1 MSSTHQSE
9 IRTGEDVVTFLKQQ
23 HEQIKALFEKVLAS
37 HGDER
42 KDAFVALRRL
52 LAVHETA
59 EEQIVH
65 PRAKAVLDEGKSVVA
80 DRLDEEN
87 EAKKVL
93 AELEDLDLES
103 GEFETAFTKFQA
115 DVVRHAS
122 AEEELEFAELKDILR
137 PDELERMRDAART
150 AETIAPTRPHAG
162 VESRTAN
169 MLAGPFASMLD
180 RARDLLTGKA
190 KDA

>member
-1 MSSTHQSE
+1 
-9 IRTGEDVVTFLKQQ
+9 
-23 HEQIKALFEKVLAS
+23 QIKALFETVLAS
-37 HGDER
+37 HGEER

-65 PRAKAVLDEGKSVVA
+65 PRAKTVLDEGKTVVA
-80 DRLDEEN
+80 DCLEEEN
-87 EAKKVL
+87 EAKQVL

-103 GEFETAFTKFQA
+103 AEFETAFTKFQS

-150 AETIAPTRPHAG
+150 AEAIAPTRPHAG

-169 MLAGPFASMLD
+169 ML
-180 RARDLLTGKA
+180 
-190 KDA
+190 